1 MISGI
6 PVQANIQE
14 YAATSMN
21 LATRNEIFSAMV
33 VYGFLNYEKGHMNP
47 LWFYLAAR
55 DYYRIEQ
62 IKHTK
67 NSFSLVI
74 LLIFI

>member
-6 PVQANIQE
+6 LVQANIQE

-33 VYGFLNYEKGHMNP
+33 VYGFLNYEKGYISVPNQELMQRFEEM
-47 LWFYLAAR
+47 LKK
-55 DYYRIEQ
+55 E
-62 IKHTK
+62 
-67 NSFSLVI
+67 SSLVLPCGKR
-74 LLIFI
+74 LLPD